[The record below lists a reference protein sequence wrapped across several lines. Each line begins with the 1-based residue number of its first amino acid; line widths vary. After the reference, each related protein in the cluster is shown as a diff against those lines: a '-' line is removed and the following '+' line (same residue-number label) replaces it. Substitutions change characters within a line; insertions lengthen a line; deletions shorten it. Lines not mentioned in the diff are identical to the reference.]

1 MKSTNKIALQFVRF
15 EMIATVIIIAM
26 ILCIVSIHGPYTHR
40 LVNEGMRL
48 REYWEFKQNE
58 HSFLKRKTKIQQ
70 DIQLIDSL
78 IKIQEHKNW
87 SDDKSVLSALYQYA
101 DTAELKTSKVQ
112 IGERIKKNDHFETAV
127 MVRGVGGYSSI
138 GHFCEAIEN
147 MSVPIRIRNITLGSA
162 DGGKIE
168 AVFDFVVLAEL

>member
-1 MKSTNKIALQFVRF
+1 MKSITKIALQFIRF
-15 EMIATVIIIAM
+15 EMIASVIIIAM
-26 ILCIVSIHGPYTHR
+26 IICILSVHGPYTQR
-40 LVNEGMRL
+40 LVKEGMRL
-48 REYWEFKQNE
+48 RDFWKFKQNE
-58 HSFLKRKTKIQQ
+58 HSFLVRKAKLQQ

-138 GHFCEAIEN
+138 GHFCEAVEN
-147 MSVPIRIRNITLGSA
+147 MPVSIRMRNITLSSA
-162 DGGKIE
+162 DRGKIE
-168 AVFDFVVLAEL
+168 VVFDFVVLAEL